1 MKRRI
6 FNGGYIMR
14 TEVTEVIRLKG
25 QGRTITEISKSRRIC
40 RKTVRNYLYKYQ
52 ASGLNYY
59 QTIKLSDWEF
69 KQIFQPNQSGRK
81 SLKSE
86 LDFQQIDCEL
96 KLRAVSLMLL
106 WEEYKEK
113 DPGGLSYSQFAY
125 HYKQWKKK
133 SSPSMRQTHRVGE
146 KVFVDYSGM
155 TMPIYDEKTGEVLF
169 EAEIFIGVLGCSNY
183 TYAEATRSQKLENW
197 IGSHVR
203 MFEYFGGVPEIIV
216 PDNLKSGVTTADFYD
231 PVINK
236 SYLDFSEHYN
246 IAILPARVRK
256 PKDKAK
262 AENGVLQVQRRVLAR
277 FRHKKFYSLGEL
289 NEGIRRFLGKLNSRE
304 MKGYKKSRKELFISL
319 DLPALKP
326 LPEKKY
332 IHAERKK
339 AKVGVDY
346 HIEYKSHYYSVPYQ
360 HVGEYVELKI
370 YENTLEIYLNNTQ
383 IAVHILSD
391 KIARH
396 TTKSEHMPANHR
408 YMQNWT
414 PMRFLEWAAKIGP
427 ETKMQIHSALI
438 QAKHPE
444 QAYRRC
450 LGILNLTK
458 KHGNYKLEQACK
470 KANDLGV
477 LPVRSI
483 KKIINNLGVDIEK
496 KDFTPVL
503 HSNIRGDTEF
513 H

>member
-1 MKRRI
+1 VKKRK
-6 FNGGYIMR
+6 FKGGYIMR
-14 TEVTEVIRLKG
+14 AEVTEVIRLKE
-25 QGRTITEISKSRRIC
+25 QGRTITEISKGRKIC

-59 QTIKLSDWEF
+59 ETLNLSDLEF

-81 SLKSE
+81 GLKSE
-86 LDFQQIDCEL
+86 MDFQKIDDET

-106 WEEYKEK
+106 WEEYREK
-113 DPGGLSYSQFAY
+113 NPGGLSYSQFAH
-125 HYKQWKKK
+125 HYRQWKKK
-133 SSPSMRQTHRVGE
+133 SSPSMRQTHRAGE

-155 TMPIYDEKTGEVLF
+155 TVPVYDKETGEVLF

-183 TYAEATRSQKLENW
+183 TYADATRSQKLENW
-197 IGSHVR
+197 IGSHIR
-203 MFEYFGGVPEIIV
+203 MFQYFHGVTEIIV
-216 PDNLKSGVTTADFYD
+216 PDNLRSGVTKADYYD

-246 IAILPARVRK
+246 VAILPTRVKK

-277 FRHKKFYSLGEL
+277 FRHKKFYSLAQL
-289 NEGIRRFLGKLNSRE
+289 NEEIRIFLEKLNARE
-304 MKGYKKSRKELFISL
+304 MKGYKKSRRELFESL
-319 DLPALKP
+319 DQPALKP

-339 AKVGVDY
+339 AKVHIDY
-346 HIEYKSHYYSVPYQ
+346 HVEYKSHYYSVPYQ
-360 HVGEYVELKI
+360 YVGEYVELKI
-370 YENTLEIYLNNTQ
+370 YENTLEVYLSNVQ
-383 IAVHILSD
+383 IAVHVISD
-391 KIARH
+391 KIAGH
-396 TTKSEHMPANHR
+396 STKAEHMPANHR

-414 PMRFLEWAAKIGP
+414 PMRFLDWAEKIGP
-427 ETKMQIHSALI
+427 ETKTQIHSALV
-438 QAKHPE
+438 QARHPE

-470 KANDLGV
+470 KANGLGV

-483 KKIINNLGVDIEK
+483 KKIINNLGTTVQKE
-496 KDFTPVL
+496 DFSPVL